1 MEFANEV
8 HCLKA
13 EDRDFEGRVII
24 AIQFFGG
31 DSKRVMSALSR
42 MEALARIISKA
53 RLEGWVKPSEERGMF
68 LTNTALFD
76 AAGEVPL
83 RIKDNKFEFSRAAL
97 LRKVFHV
104 AKLHKD

>member
-1 MEFANEV
+1 
-8 HCLKA
+8 
-13 EDRDFEGRVII
+13 
-24 AIQFFGG
+24 
-31 DSKRVMSALSR
+31 
-42 MEALARIISKA
+42 
-53 RLEGWVKPSEERGMF
+53 MF